1 MYKNKELIL
10 RSNGFKLNNLEYF
23 DSNNF
28 SELLTENFKLNI
40 SMPINVVITT
50 VRNLK
55 NKKIFLIKITLL
67 HLSLKIA

>member
-40 SMPINVVITT
+40 SMPTNVVITT